1 MAKFTLQQIA
11 DWCGGSVAP
20 EFAEVTVEGVCSD
33 SRKLQ
38 PGQLFVA
45 LKGEK
50 FDGHNFIAAAIDD
63 GAAAALSQIEV
74 PGLPVVVVENTL
86 IALGDMA
93 REYRKS
99 LNIKVVGITGS
110 VGKTTTKEMVAG
122 ILETSYKTARTEG
135 NFNNNIGLPQTALN
149 VPEDY
154 EAAVFEMGMN
164 HFKEMSYLTSIAL
177 PDIAVITNIGTMHI
191 EHLGTREGI
200 LQAKLEIL
208 EGLKPDGK
216 CVFNGDEPLLWNL
229 RDTCAV
235 KPMYF
240 GIENDACDVV
250 AKDIQAVDGGM
261 NFRVHCFGDELE
273 VFVPAAGMHM
283 VYNALTAICVG
294 HLLGVKNSRIQRAL
308 SMFRNSGMRQE
319 IYEKNGFT
327 IIADCYNA
335 GPESMEA
342 ALEVLASVNTEGRR
356 IAVLGDMLELG
367 VCSQA
372 EHHRIGRLVAAKTD
386 ALYTYGKLADRYIAG
401 AVTGGMNQKR
411 ISSFTEH
418 EDLANSLK
426 RFAKPGDVLLFK
438 GSRGMRMEKALK
450 LFEEAT
456 EKK

>member
-11 DWCGGSVAP
+11 AWCNGQVEP
-20 EFAEVTVEGVCSD
+20 EFEQITVEGICSD

-38 PGQLFVA
+38 AGQLFVA
-45 LKGEK
+45 LRGEK
-50 FDGHNFIAAAIDD
+50 FDGHNFID
-63 GAAAALSQIEV
+63 AALDQGAVGALSEHAM
-74 PGLPVVVVENTL
+74 PGKPVVVVQDTMR
-86 IALGDMA
+86 ALGDLA

-99 LNIKVVGITGS
+99 LDIKVVGITGS
-110 VGKTTTKEMVAG
+110 VGKTTTKEMIAG
-122 ILETSYKTARTEG
+122 ILETTFKTARTEG

-149 VPEDY
+149 VPEDF

-164 HFKEMSYLTSIAL
+164 HFNEMSYLTSIAL

-216 CVFNGDEPLLWNL
+216 SVFNGDEPLLWNL
-229 RDTCAV
+229 KDTNRV
-235 KPMYF
+235 RPLYF
-240 GIENDACDVV
+240 GIENNACDVI
-250 AKDIQAVDGGM
+250 AKDIQTVDGGM

-283 VYNALTAICVG
+283 VYNALAAICVG
-294 HLLGVKNSRIQRAL
+294 HLLGVKNSRMQRAL
-308 SMFRNSGMRQE
+308 SCFRNSGMRQE
-319 IYEKNGFT
+319 IYEKNGYT

-335 GPESMEA
+335 GSESMEA
-342 ALEVLASVNTEGRR
+342 ALDVLAGLKTEGRR

-386 ALYTYGKLADRYIAG
+386 ALYVYGKMSDRYVAG
-401 AVTGGMNQKR
+401 AVTGGMSQKR
-411 ISSFTEH
+411 IMSFNEH
-418 EDLANSLK
+418 EELANSLM